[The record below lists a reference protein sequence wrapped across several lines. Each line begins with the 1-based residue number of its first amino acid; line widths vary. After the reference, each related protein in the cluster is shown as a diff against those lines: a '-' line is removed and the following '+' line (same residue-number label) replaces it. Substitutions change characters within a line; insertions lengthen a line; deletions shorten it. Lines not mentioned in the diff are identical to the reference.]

1 MSLRADAFARLL
13 HAFERLPGVGP
24 KTAQRFAVY
33 LLAEDRMAAAQLAD
47 ALGTG
52 LQRIGRCARCN
63 TFSESAICGTCADE
77 SRDAS
82 VLAIV
87 ETPADQQALEATLGY
102 RGLYWVLMGRVS
114 PLDGATPQTLGFEAL
129 LDRAGDGQAREVIIA
144 TNFTVEGEATAFMLS
159 DLLKRKGLKVTR
171 LARGLPVGGE
181 LEYVDLPTLAA
192 SLRDRR
198 PG

>member
-1 MSLRADAFARLL
+1 MSPRADAFARLL
-13 HAFERLPGVGP
+13 EAFERLPGVGP

-47 ALGTG
+47 ALGIG

-63 TFSESAICGTCADE
+63 TFSESTLCSTCADE
-77 SRDAS
+77 SRDPS

-102 RGLYWVLMGRVS
+102 QGLYWVLMGRVS
-114 PLDGATPQTLGFEAL
+114 PLDGATPQSLGFEAL
-129 LDRAGDGQAREVIIA
+129 LDRASDGQVREVIIA

>member
-1 MSLRADAFARLL
+1 MSPRADAFARLL
-13 HAFERLPGVGP
+13 EAFERLPGVGP

-52 LQRIGRCARCN
+52 LQRVGRCARCN
-63 TFSESAICGTCADE
+63 TFSESDLCSTCTDE
-77 SRDAS
+77 SRDSS

-114 PLDGATPQTLGFEAL
+114 PLDGATPQSLGFEAL
-129 LDRAGDGQAREVIIA
+129 LDRASDGQVREVIIA
-144 TNFTVEGEATAFMLS
+144 TNFTVEGEATAFMVS